1 MCSCLACI
9 LVCFLWSGGAC
20 RCSAQSQD
28 SVGALVKVV
37 DKANGYMF
45 SEMDAAGLMAARVP

>member
-1 MCSCLACI
+1 MFLAI
-9 LVCFLWSGGAC
+9 LLVGGA
-20 RCSAQSQD
+20 RRGLAQSHE

>member
-1 MCSCLACI
+1 MFLAI
-9 LVCFLWSGGAC
+9 LLVGGA
-20 RCSAQSQD
+20 RRGLAQSQE

>member
-1 MCSCLACI
+1 MRLDFF
-9 LVCFLWSGGAC
+9 LLWSGGA
-20 RCSAQSQD
+20 RGGSAQSQD